1 MRTVAIIV
9 LVIKFQNSIP
19 PPKDRCDNVFMRWE
33 DLKTSYCRDAEEDTF
48 LDIHSE
54 GKSLK
59 SITRNFPHGEPKSSD
74 GSEVDPRMVVR
85 DDIQR
90 LNLEQS

>member
-1 MRTVAIIV
+1 
-9 LVIKFQNSIP
+9 
-19 PPKDRCDNVFMRWE
+19 MRWE

-90 LNLEQS
+90 LYAEFGAELTSPKVTTNLQIPCSPIS